1 MNLRK
6 ILGLKSAQEKIS
18 EYRELKRQ
26 LASMDLIGKQLSDR
40 FMLQKS
46 IIDDSDSLPTEKRG
60 EILGKYNEFL
70 KEHQK
75 EVSKAMNDRNKIIK
89 SMERLRSSEDIS
101 EAIQNID
108 LLDKATE
115 SYRKGNL
122 KKSAYFEIVKSI
134 SGEPVKYADVIARSN
149 DGRILVLHRV
159 ENFVPTG
166 MVCLPGGHVDPGEDF
181 QTAALRELKEET
193 NLDPIPGKGIVELG
207 EHKTDD
213 AHIKYY
219 EVIVDSNQ
227 PVTVDASEHCFSEW
241 IDVPE
246 MKTKPFIFDQGSI
259 ALNLLLKPYSI
270 AAVQPLM
277 KALEE
282 GRITK
287 EAFIPSFRACLQKTM
302 ETKDESPLTPES
314 MDGDTKEPLEKK
326 KVTFRARDPKRH
338 VDKILK
344 AISGH
349 KNVSVGN
356 ELQFETPI
364 QVDSVSYLDA
374 PEKNHLTE
382 VEVIYTGD
390 SKNVQQV
397 IEQMKTGLLEGYFLV
412 KTPHEEFL
420 SVNENGTDYVGDP
433 VFVDF

>member
-18 EYRELKRQ
+18 EYRDLKRQ

-46 IIDDSDSLPTEKRG
+46 IIDDSNSLPTEKRG
-60 EILGKYNEFL
+60 EILGKYSEFL

-75 EVSKAMNDRNKIIK
+75 EVSKAMNDRNKIVK
-89 SMERLRSSEDIS
+89 SMEHLRSSEDIS

-115 SYRKGNL
+115 SYRKGSL

-134 SGEPVKYADVIARSN
+134 SGEPVKYVDVIARST

-207 EHKTDD
+207 EHRTDD
-213 AHIKYY
+213 AYIKYY

-241 IDVPE
+241 IEVSE
-246 MKTKPFIFDQGSI
+246 MKIKPFIFDQGAI
-259 ALNLLLKPYSI
+259 AMNLLLNPHEI
-270 AAVQPLM
+270 TAIEPLM
-277 KALEE
+277 KAVEE
-282 GRITK
+282 GRMSPEVFVT
-287 EAFIPSFRACLQKTM
+287 SFRSCLKKAMDT
-302 ETKDESPLTPES
+302 EDEEPLIPES
-314 MDGDTKEPLEKK
+314 MDGETKEPLKRRALFK
-326 KVTFRARDPKRH
+326 ARDPQRCI
-338 VDKILK
+338 DKIMK

-349 KNVSVGN
+349 NQVKVVDDFTFASPVQVYEVNY
-356 ELQFETPI
+356 QTP
-364 QVDSVSYLDA
+364 
-374 PEKNHLTE
+374 PENNRLTQ
-382 VEVIYTGD
+382 VEVIYSGD
-390 SKNVQQV
+390 DVNM
-397 IEQMKTGLLEGYFLV
+397 EQLLEKMKFGLLAGSISV
-412 KTPHEEFL
+412 KTPHEEFM